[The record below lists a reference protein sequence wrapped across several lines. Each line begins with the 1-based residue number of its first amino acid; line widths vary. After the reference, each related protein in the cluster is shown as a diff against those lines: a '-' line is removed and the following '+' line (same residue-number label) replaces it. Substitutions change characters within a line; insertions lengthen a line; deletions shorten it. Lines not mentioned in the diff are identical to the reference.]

1 MHTVYMYMYIIVDP
15 TFSEFYSMC
24 TITKEQAIIKAI
36 FRIKNQ
42 LSLVHKGIYTVKF
55 IMHAIHVLPTYL
67 KFVSADYI

>member
-55 IMHAIHVLPTYL
+55 IICMLFMYCLPTL
-67 KFVSADYI
+67 SL